1 MAIKS
6 TWFFVPK
13 EQRTARLRL
22 VCFPPAG
29 MGAAFFRSWSSE
41 LPETVEICAVQLPG
55 SLPRFDEP
63 PIGSIPE
70 LAQAIARELP
80 QTPQLQLALFGH
92 SMGAVLASEVARNL
106 AVRSGLLP
114 RLLIVSGRRPPKFPD
129 TLPPISGLPDGAFV
143 SEINR
148 RYNGIP
154 AEILAN
160 PDVLALLLPGLRA
173 DLTAIETFRP
183 GPRPP
188 IPIPIAAFGGESRSD
203 DAPLA
208 NGGVE
213 NGDGGIFSVAFFSR
227 WSLLPE

>member
-63 PIGSIPE
+63 PMGSIPE
-70 LAQAIARELP
+70 LAQAIASELP

-114 RLLIVSGRRPPKFPD
+114 RLLIVSGRRPPKVPD
-129 TLPPISGLPDGAFV
+129 TLPPISGLPDGAF
-143 SEINR
+143 R
-148 RYNGIP
+148 RGNQP
-154 AEILAN
+154 ALQWYSGRNLGQPRRSRVVAAGSARRLGGDRDFPTRTETAN
-160 PDVLALLLPGLRA
+160 SNSDCRLRWRVQ
-173 DLTAIETFRP
+173 IRRRP
-183 GPRPP
+183 TGKWRS
-188 IPIPIAAFGGESRSD
+188 GERRRRH
-203 DAPLA
+203 L
-208 NGGVE
+208 
-213 NGDGGIFSVAFFSR
+213 FSR
-227 WSLLPE
+227 IFFPVVTST